1 MSDWDYYQILGVT
14 RSASADQIRSAYR
27 ELVKQYHPDLFL
39 APEAKA
45 EATDK
50 LRLINEA
57 YAVLGNQKRREKYD
71 RRFVQ
76 IPKEKPRAGAA
87 ASRAKTRFR
96 PAKVRRHISKLQ
108 VLKQALRFSK
118 KRIAYALVAAVL
130 ALVLTYATRSE
141 PRLIV
146 AFSLFEKLED
156 SSAKGPSQTED
167 GWKPVAEYASL
178 SECAAKLKERV
189 RTDEQDGGRAVFGD
203 PNGTMAIVV
212 LVKRETVERGEDAM
226 AGRSAQ
232 SAVDESASQPEEKP
246 AEERAE
252 SGNARMAKRVRNL
265 ECRPTQRLISESWL
279 DRLLK

>member
-45 EATDK
+45 EATEK

-76 IPKEKPRAGAA
+76 IPREKPRARAA

-96 PAKVRRHISKLQ
+96 PAEVRRHISKLQ

-118 KRIAYALVAAVL
+118 KRIAYALVAVVL

-212 LVKRETVERGEDAM
+212 LVKKETAVRGKDAI

-232 SAVDESASQPEEKP
+232 SAVDESALQPGEKP
-246 AEERAE
+246 AEEKAE
-252 SGNARMAKRVRNL
+252 SGNARMTKRVRNL
-265 ECRPTQRLISESWL
+265 ECRPTQRLVSESWL

>member
-45 EATDK
+45 EATEK

-76 IPKEKPRAGAA
+76 IPKEKPRARAG

-118 KRIAYALVAAVL
+118 KRIAYALVAVVL

-156 SSAKGPSQTED
+156 SSAKGPSQTEG

-232 SAVDESASQPEEKP
+232 SAVDESASPETKP

-252 SGNARMAKRVRNL
+252 SGNARMTKRVRNL
-265 ECRPTQRLISESWL
+265 ECRPTQRLVSESWL

>member
-212 LVKRETVERGEDAM
+212 LVKRETAERGEDVM
-226 AGRSAQ
+226 AGRSAH

-252 SGNARMAKRVRNL
+252 SGNARMTKRVRNL
-265 ECRPTQRLISESWL
+265 ECRPTQRLVSESWL